1 MRGRGERH
9 YVFSLSDFLGSG
21 IIRSSFE
28 ETRKFSVL
36 GRRLPELWIKT
47 GRSHLMVLSTG
58 AQRQFFCKYDH
69 VAVLSV
75 SEPTRRGKRI
85 SCLEHGDCPV
95 RDRNKLPHK
104 RNCHWGEVWRAGA
117 RAR

>member
-1 MRGRGERH
+1 MRGKGERH

-36 GRRLPELWIKT
+36 GCRLPELWIKT

-75 SEPTRRGKRI
+75 SESTRRGKRI

-95 RDRNKLPHK
+95 GTET
-104 RNCHWGEVWRAGA
+104 NCLISGTATGVR
-117 RAR
+117 R